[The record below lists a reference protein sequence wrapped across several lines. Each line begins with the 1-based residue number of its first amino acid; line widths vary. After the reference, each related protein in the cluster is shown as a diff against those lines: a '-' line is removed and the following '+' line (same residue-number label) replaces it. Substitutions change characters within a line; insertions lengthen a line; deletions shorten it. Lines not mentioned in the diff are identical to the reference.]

1 MNDLERILY
10 NRLKISIGAFQNLLQ
25 DMREG
30 IFPVSTET
38 LASWELFLQDQQKLL
53 ELIERNE
60 K

>member
-1 MNDLERILY
+1 MNDLERLLY

-30 IFPVSTET
+30 VFPISIET
-38 LASWELFLQDQQKLL
+38 LASCELFLQDQQKLL

>member
-30 IFPVSTET
+30 VFPVSTET
-38 LASWELFLQDQQKLL
+38 LASWELFLQDQQKT
-53 ELIERNE
+53 IRIN
-60 K
+60 